1 METDFSNK
9 RVLIVDDH
17 VGMRSSL
24 RSIMGSFGATSCEM
38 TGTANDAIRRLQH
51 KPYDIIVCDYF
62 LGDGS
67 DGQQLLEELR
77 HNKLIKLSTV
87 FMIVTA
93 ERAYERVVSAVEL
106 APDDYLI
113 KPFPAEVM
121 RLRLERVLRKKQT
134 FADIHALIEA
144 DRIGDAIAVCAQAI
158 RAGGKYTIDLMRTL
172 SDLYVVQGS
181 FEEAQQVYEQVLS
194 MRTVPWAQMG
204 LARVMHFQG
213 LSAPAENLLE
223 EVIHHAPEYMAA
235 YDLLAEVYEA
245 NDKMQL
251 AQQTLARALAAS
263 PYTMHRQ
270 KRMGEIALRNGDLHA
285 AEEAYAQVV
294 ERGKMSFFR
303 KPDDYANLSRVQ
315 IEREK
320 LEAAANT
327 LRELRKTFPKTPEVE
342 FTASVIESLLDNKRG
357 ELESS
362 GAALENAL
370 QVRQDSELDASE
382 HLALDLA
389 KACLQHGREDE
400 AIGIV
405 DELVRNNHEN
415 AALIERAKAVY
426 ANAGMAEQGSILVE
440 DSVKN
445 VIQIN
450 NQGVL
455 RAQQG
460 DLDGAVEL
468 LTQAAEKLPGNT
480 QVVLNAAQALLV
492 HVQQRGWNQGYME
505 TAKKHLALVRK
516 KDANNPKL
524 LVVNKLAQEVARKYG
539 VAT

>member
-1 METDFSNK
+1 MDTDFSSK

-38 TGTANDAIRRLQH
+38 TGTANDAIRRLQQ

-121 RLRLERVLRKKQT
+121 RLRLERVLKKKQA
-134 FADIHALIEA
+134 FADIHSLIEA
-144 DRIGDAIAVCAQAI
+144 ERIADAIGVCDQAI
-158 RAGGKYTIDLMRTL
+158 REGGKYTIDLMRAL
-172 SDLYVVQGS
+172 SDLHVAQGS

-194 MRTVPWAQMG
+194 MRAVPWAQMG

-213 LSAPAENLLE
+213 RSAPAEDLLE
-223 EVIHHAPEYMAA
+223 EVIRHTPEYMAA
-235 YDLLAEVYEA
+235 YDLLAGVYEA
-245 NDKMQL
+245 NDKLQL

-270 KRMGEIALRNGDLHA
+270 KRMGEIAVRNGDLEA
-285 AEEAYAQVV
+285 AEAAYANVV
-294 ERGKMSFFR
+294 ERGKVSFFR

-315 IEREK
+315 IERTR
-320 LEAAANT
+320 LDDASST
-327 LRELRKTFPKTPEVE
+327 LRDLRKTFPKTAEVE

-357 ELESS
+357 EIESS

-370 QVRQDSELDASE
+370 EIRRDGDIEPGE
-382 HLALDLA
+382 HLVLDLA
-389 KACLQHGREDE
+389 RACLQHGREDE
-400 AIGIV
+400 AIDIV

-468 LTQAAEKLPGNT
+468 LTEAAAKLSGNM

-492 HVQQRGWNQGYME
+492 HVRERGWNQGHME
-505 TAKKHLALVRK
+505 TAKKHLAQVRK

-524 LVVNKLAQEVARKYG
+524 LVVNKLAQDVARKYG